1 MRNSVVR
8 SPIVLAIFLTL
19 LAVAYLFVRYYA
31 KSNIFLFVKFEPP
44 NDNKGYKE
52 INLKGTTAYLKFKD
66 DEENKIDRKDD
77 TIILS
82 FQGSNGIG
90 IDGIDL
96 CKSEDGKFIKSVA
109 SVTYTGSF
117 GTGEGSN
124 FRKIIKISERT
135 VYADAEKLYDYVTK
149 KLGYG
154 KVILVGY
161 SFGGPVAAHIANY
174 AENTNNNKVKKIVLR
189 SPANGI
195 EYVTSYCTKS
205 KFLGKLA
212 RFATLGIGLNTFGN
226 LKKLKNKNLPIY
238 LFSGG
243 EEDFLNLK
251 KIKLEEC
258 LKEANF
264 KKIKATEYSDAG
276 HFGKLDIAS
285 AFE

>member
-1 MRNSVVR
+1 LRNSVVR

-189 SPANGI
+189 SPLNGV
-195 EYVTSYCTKS
+195 EYVASYYTGS

-212 RFATLGIGLNTFGN
+212 RFATLGIGLNTFSN
-226 LKKLKNKNLPIY
+226 LKN
-238 LFSGG
+238 
-243 EEDFLNLK
+243 
-251 KIKLEEC
+251 
-258 LKEANF
+258 
-264 KKIKATEYSDAG
+264 
-276 HFGKLDIAS
+276 
-285 AFE
+285 